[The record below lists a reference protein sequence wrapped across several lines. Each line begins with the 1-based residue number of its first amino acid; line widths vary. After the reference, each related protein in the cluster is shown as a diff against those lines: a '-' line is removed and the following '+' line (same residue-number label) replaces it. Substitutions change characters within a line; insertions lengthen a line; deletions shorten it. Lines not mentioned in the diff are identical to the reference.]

1 MHAFVVYTI
10 SGLATAGIFAITAS
24 GLTLTYATTGVF
36 NFAHGAVGMVAAFAY
51 WQLRTRWDVPT
62 LLAFAI
68 VVLVFAPIFGLGLER
83 AVMRRLEGTSEV
95 TKLVVTVAVAL
106 GLMSL
111 ALWMWNPGQFRTV
124 TPLWSGRVIV
134 WGPVRLSWNDLTV
147 LVLAGLVAVGLRIL
161 LYRTRVGVAMR
172 ATVDDPSLVAR
183 NGSRAVVNARVA
195 WVIGSS
201 LAALAGIL
209 VAPKLT
215 LSPLPLTLLIVDAY
229 AAAVIGR
236 LRSLPMTF
244 VGALVLGL
252 ANDYGVG
259 YLGTISVGR
268 QYLQGFVAAIPVV
281 VLVGALLVL
290 PTAKLRGARLL
301 RTRELSI
308 CPTWRGALLLA
319 GAVVG
324 GAAMLSEILARGD
337 LFSST
342 QVWGLALIGLS
353 FVPLV
358 GYAGRIS
365 LCQLGFGGIGAVVVG
380 HLGAQGNP
388 LALVAAALVC
398 AAVGVL
404 VALPALRLS
413 GIYLALAT
421 AAFAVALD
429 RWIFGLPPFTFLGHQ
444 VSLFRDGSLDVTR
457 PRFGPV
463 NLAGDQAF
471 FIAGSVVFAVCLLAV
486 VALRRSAAGQRL
498 LAMRDSAAACATL
511 GVNVRSATLGV
522 FAASAALAGVGGA
535 LYGMGLESVAAS
547 RFDLFS
553 GITILLAM
561 VVAGVG
567 TVGAPLFAGFFLG
580 GPSLANLFPT
590 LTQLTSITV
599 AFAAVGIGRNP
610 NGFILSHI
618 RPQWE
623 AVARTPRL
631 LVSLIVGVAVVYGLR
646 VSHALDNWSWAVLTL
661 VLVVT
666 ALTLG
671 WLAQSRPWEKSGP
684 DLEWLGID
692 RPYRPE
698 DVAELDRGL
707 GLEKVARG
715 TACGGTLAD
724 IRDSP
729 APQTRCEGASH
740 V

>member
-10 SGLATAGIFAITAS
+10 SGLATAGIFAISAS

-68 VVLVFAPIFGLGLER
+68 VVLVFAPLFGLVLER
-83 AVMRRLEGTSEV
+83 AVMRRLDGTSDV
-95 TKLVVTVAVAL
+95 TKLVVTVAVTL
-106 GLMSL
+106 GLVSL
-111 ALWMWNPGQFRTV
+111 ALWVWDPGQFRTV

-134 WGPVRLSWNDLTV
+134 WGLVRISWNDLTV
-147 LVLAGLVAVGLRIL
+147 LVLAGLVAIGLRIL

-209 VAPKLT
+209 VAPKLS

-244 VGALVLGL
+244 AGALVLGL

-259 YLGTISVGR
+259 YLGTVGVGR

-281 VLVGALLVL
+281 VLFGALLVL
-290 PTAKLRGARLL
+290 PTAKLRGARVL
-301 RTRELSI
+301 RTREIST

-319 GAVVG
+319 GTVVVG
-324 GAAMLSEILARGD
+324 AVMLSEILARGD

-380 HLGAQGNP
+380 HLGAHGNP
-388 LALVAAALVC
+388 LAILVAAIVC

-444 VSLFRDGSLDVTR
+444 VSLFHDGSLDVTR
-457 PRFGPV
+457 PRLGPV
-463 NLAGDQAF
+463 NLAGDHAF
-471 FIAGSVVFAVCLLAV
+471 FIAGSVVFALCLLAV
-486 VALRRSAAGQRL
+486 VALRRSDAGQRL
-498 LAMRDSAAACATL
+498 LAMRDSPAACATL
-511 GVNVRSATLGV
+511 GINVRSATLGV
-522 FAASAALAGVGGA
+522 FAASAALAGVGGG
-535 LYGMGLESVAAS
+535 LYAMGLQSVVAS

-553 GITILLAM
+553 GITVLLAM

-599 AFAAVGIGRNP
+599 ALAAVGVGRNP
-610 NGFILSHI
+610 NGFIVSHL
-618 RPQWE
+618 RPQWQ
-623 AVARTPRL
+623 AVARSPRL
-631 LVSLIVGVAVVYGLR
+631 LVGFIASVGVVYVLR
-646 VSHALDNWSWAVLTL
+646 LSGALDNWGWAVLTL
-661 VLVVT
+661 
-666 ALTLG
+666 ALFVMAPTVG
-671 WLAQSRPWEKSGP
+671 WLAQSRPWASSGP

-692 RPYRPE
+692 PPYRPE
-698 DVAELDRGL
+698 DVAALDRAVRL
-707 GLEKVARG
+707 PKVLRG
-715 TACGGTLAD
+715 TA
-724 IRDSP
+724 
-729 APQTRCEGASH
+729 
-740 V
+740 

>member
-51 WQLRTRWDVPT
+51 WQLRTSWHVPT

-68 VVLVFAPIFGLGLER
+68 VVLVFAPMFGLGLER
-83 AVMRRLEGTSEV
+83 AVMRRLEGTSDV
-95 TKLVVTVAVAL
+95 TKLVVTVAVSL
-106 GLMSL
+106 GLVAL

-161 LYRTRVGVAMR
+161 LYQTRVGVAMR
-172 ATVDDPSLVAR
+172 ATVDDPSLAAR

-281 VLVGALLVL
+281 VLFGALLVL

-301 RTRELSI
+301 RTREIST

-319 GAVVG
+319 GAVVV

-429 RWIFGLPPFTFLGHQ
+429 RWIFGLPPFTFLGHRI
-444 VSLFRDGSLDVTR
+444 SLFREGSLDVTR
-457 PRFGPV
+457 PRLGPV

-471 FIAGSVVFAVCLLAV
+471 FIAGSVVFAACLLAV

-498 LAMRDSAAACATL
+498 MAVRDSPAATATL

-535 LYGMGLESVAAS
+535 LYGMGLQSVAAS

-567 TVGAPLFAGFFLG
+567 SLGAPLFAGFFLG

-590 LTQLTSITV
+590 FTQLTSITV

-610 NGFILSHI
+610 NGFIPSHL

-623 AVARTPRL
+623 VVARTPRL
-631 LVSLIVGVAVVYGLR
+631 LIGLIVGVAAVYGLR
-646 VSHALDNWSWAVLTL
+646 LRDVLDNWSWAVLTL

-666 ALTLG
+666 ALTVG
-671 WLAQSRPWEKSGP
+671 RLAQLRPWKQSGP
-684 DLEWLGID
+684 ELESLGID

-698 DVAELDRGL
+698 DVAKLDRAL
-707 GLEKVARG
+707 GLPKVARG
-715 TACGGTLAD
+715 T
-724 IRDSP
+724 
-729 APQTRCEGASH
+729 